1 MTEKLDA
8 VALGK
13 RIRTQIQIRNLT
25 VDRAAN
31 LCGLPKPT
39 IEQYLY
45 GRSLPSSE
53 SLVALSRGLGCS
65 TDWLLFGE
73 VAK

>member
-1 MTEKLDA
+1 MTDKLDA
-8 VALGK
+8 VAFGK
-13 RIRTQIQIRNLT
+13 RIRTQMQVRNLT
-25 VDRAAN
+25 VARAAD

-39 IEQYLY
+39 LEEYLY
-45 GRSLPSSE
+45 GKSLPGAE
-53 SLVALSRGLGCS
+53 SLIGLSQGLGCT

>member
-1 MTEKLDA
+1 MTQNVAALA
-8 VALGK
+8 VGK
-13 RIRTQIQIRNLT
+13 RIRTQLQVRNLT
-25 VDRAAN
+25 VARAAE

-39 IEQYLY
+39 LEEYLY
-45 GRSLPSSE
+45 GKSLPGAE
-53 SLVALSRGLGCS
+53 SLALLSLGLSCT

>member
-1 MTEKLDA
+1 MTQN
-8 VALGK
+8 VAALAIGK
-13 RIRTQIQIRNLT
+13 RIRTQIQVRNLT
-25 VDRAAN
+25 VERAAS

-39 IEQYLY
+39 VEEYLY
-45 GRSLPSSE
+45 GKSLPGAE
-53 SLVALSRGLGCS
+53 SLVALSQGLSCT